1 MTLNPNDFQE
11 EDDLIEQY
19 PVEPRYHPIHRAT
32 RIIYDFLA
40 SARLA
45 MFLLVVILACCVAG
59 VTIVRDK
66 QAWDYIFSTL
76 WFNALLVLLVINVAC
91 CFFGRIWRRRLTAIS
106 FGMILFHMSFV
117 VLFLAIVYN
126 SLFFFRAEIRLTE
139 GETLPNALEQSYDKI
154 NHGRLFSMT
163 RLRGETTLNRMFT
176 GYKADG
182 NDKRAAYDIGV
193 GEGALKKSAIIYPTR
208 NLSYRG
214 FTYYPNREG
223 YSALVVLS
231 GRDGKEIYGAH
242 LPLQSLPVG
251 KNLFLY
257 TSGSKDG
264 PTAVPFPWKPHEPKF
279 SMNIAYQP
287 GKLNPRKGEV
297 RYQIYPL
304 GTREVRDEIKPI
316 VEGNVPVGT
325 DFSFSDFRLET
336 REIRYW
342 VVMEVRYEP
351 GKPLILTSLWVGF
364 AGMVITT
371 LARIFRKPS
380 RQQVVT
386 G

>member
-1 MTLNPNDFQE
+1 MNQNQNGFQE
-11 EDDLIEQY
+11 EDDLNEPY
-19 PVEPRYHPIHRAT
+19 PVEPRYHPIHLVT
-32 RIIYDFLA
+32 RKIYDFLA

-45 MFLLVVILACCVAG
+45 MFLLVIILACCVAG

-76 WFNALLVLLVINVAC
+76 WFNSLLVLLVVNVAC
-91 CFFGRIWRRRLTAIS
+91 CFFGRIWGRKLSVIS

-117 VLFLAIVYN
+117 VLFLGIVYN
-126 SLFFFRAEIRLTE
+126 SLYYFRAEIRMTE
-139 GETLPNALEQSYDKI
+139 GETLPNHQEQSYDKI

-163 RLRGETTLNRMFT
+163 RLRGETTLNRMHT

-182 NDKRAAYDIGV
+182 NDKRAAYDISV
-193 GEGALKKSAIIYPTR
+193 GEGALKRSGIIYPTR

-223 YSALVVLS
+223 YSALVILS

-242 LPLQSLPVG
+242 LPLQSLPMG
-251 KNLFLY
+251 KDSFLY
-257 TSGSKDG
+257 TNGTKDG
-264 PTAVPFPWKPHEPKF
+264 PGAVPFPLKPQEPAF
-279 SMNIAYQP
+279 SMNIAYTP
-287 GKLNPRKGEV
+287 GKLNPRSGEI
-297 RYQIYPL
+297 RYQLYPL
-304 GTREVRDEIKPI
+304 GMNKISDEIKPI
-316 VEGNVPVGT
+316 AEGSAPVGSS
-325 DFSFSDFRLET
+325 FSFSDYRLST

-351 GKPLILTSLWVGF
+351 GKPIILISLWVGF

-371 LARIFRKPS
+371 LARIFRKPT
-380 RQQVVT
+380 RRPEVT